1 MAKNS
6 ENNEVGA
13 PTVPKKRQNNV
24 VGARTGPSLKSL
36 TYSADQNPLLKQ
48 NSIEIKKRR
57 VQTGIR
63 EDLADPATGQVR
75 VSAIHEII
83 EKDDAEFVK
92 VFADGVKA
100 AFGLSRTAYK
110 VFQLV
115 LVKYQEEPMV
125 GGYADSVY
133 LAWFDGGLSGK
144 DVGMSDRTF
153 QTGLRELLSKN
164 FLAPRLPN
172 VFWVNPSLFFKGN
185 RVLFVKEYVRKTA
198 SADQKKRDALE
209 NSGQLSFEDI
219 EE

>member
-1 MAKNS
+1 MAQKR
-6 ENNEVGA
+6 ENNVS
-13 PTVPKKRQNNV
+13 
-24 VGARTGPSLKSL
+24 GARTGPSLKSL
-36 TYSADQNPLLKQ
+36 TYSADRNPLLKP

-57 VQTGIR
+57 VQTGVR
-63 EDLADPATGQVR
+63 EDLTSGANGEVR

-100 AFGLSRTAYK
+100 AFGLSRTAAR

-115 LVKYQEEPMV
+115 LVKYQDEPMV
-125 GGYADSVY
+125 GGYVDSVY
-133 LAWFDGGLSGK
+133 LAWFDGGLSGE

-185 RVLFVKEYVRKTA
+185 RVLFVKEYVRKAA
-198 SADQKKRDALE
+198 SADQKKREALE
-209 NSGQLSFEDI
+209 STGQQRLGI
-219 EE
+219 AAEE

>member
-1 MAKNS
+1 MALKR
-6 ENNEVGA
+6 ENNVS
-13 PTVPKKRQNNV
+13 
-24 VGARTGPSLKSL
+24 GARSGPSLKSL
-36 TYSADQNPLLKQ
+36 TYSADRNPLLKP

-57 VQTGIR
+57 VQTGVR
-63 EDLADPATGQVR
+63 EDLTNASTGEVR
-75 VSAIHEII
+75 VSAIHELI

-100 AFGLSRTAYK
+100 AFGLSRTAAR

-125 GGYADSVY
+125 GGYVDSIY
-133 LAWFDGGLSGK
+133 LAWFDGGLSGE

-172 VFWVNPSLFFKGN
+172 MFWVNPSLFFKGN
-185 RVLFVKEYVRKTA
+185 RVLFVKEYVRKAA

-209 NSGQLSFEDI
+209 SKGQLRITDSDE
-219 EE
+219 

>member
-1 MAKNS
+1 MAQKR
-6 ENNEVGA
+6 ENNVS
-13 PTVPKKRQNNV
+13 
-24 VGARTGPSLKSL
+24 GARTGPSLKSL
-36 TYSADQNPLLKQ
+36 TYSADRNPLLKP

-57 VQTGIR
+57 VQTGVR
-63 EDLADPATGQVR
+63 EDLSAAGTGEVR

-100 AFGLSRTAYK
+100 AFGLSRTAAR

-115 LVKYQEEPMV
+115 LVKYQDEPMV
-125 GGYADSVY
+125 GGYVDSVY
-133 LAWFDGGLSGK
+133 LAWFDGGLHGE

-185 RVLFVKEYVRKTA
+185 RVLFVKEYVRKA
-198 SADQKKRDALE
+198 AIGDEKKRAALE
-209 NSGQLSFEDI
+209 STGQQRIGFE
-219 EE
+219 E